1 MDILL
6 YGVDTGLVQAWQ
18 ERLAFFPELQG
29 LCSIMYGDIRQAKTD
44 AVVSPANSFGF
55 MDGGIDGL
63 YSLFFGWGVQE
74 RLQERIKA
82 MPMRELPVGCALVVP
97 TEHPLIPWLVSAP
110 TMRLPCVLTDATPAY
125 LASKSAAIAAK
136 EHGIKTLAFPGMGTG
151 TGRLQFIY
159 AADAMLKGIRDA
171 LFPRSFP
178 ESLAEA
184 YSHLRF
190 VAKKSG

>member
-1 MDILL
+1 
-6 YGVDTGLVQAWQ
+6 
-18 ERLAFFPELQG
+18 
-29 LCSIMYGDIRQAKTD
+29 
-44 AVVSPANSFGF
+44 
-55 MDGGIDGL
+55 
-63 YSLFFGWGVQE
+63 
-74 RLQERIKA
+74 